1 MLSKKIVFIV
11 LIATFLILSYNSGF
25 SIPAFAR
32 KYKVSCSTCHAP
44 VPKLKDFGDEFA
56 GNGFVMKDQE
66 PTRSMIDT
74 GDELLLLMREFPV
87 AIRMDAYAR
96 LKPDKENGQ
105 VQNDLQTPYLIK
117 ILSGG
122 RVTNK
127 VSYYFY
133 FFFSERGEV
142 AGVEDAYLHFNDLFN
157 KPFDVM
163 VGQFQVSDPLF
174 KRELRLTFEDYQI
187 YRTKVG
193 FVPSNL
199 TYDRGLMM
207 TYTAPWGSD
216 FVGEIV
222 NGNGIDPADDHRQF
236 DNDDFK
242 NFVLR
247 WTHGIGLVRLGA
259 FGYYGE
265 TEHPDSLNN
274 NIMMVVGPDA
284 TISAGPFEMNLQ
296 YLWRSDDNPLYT
308 DMKPADEIETKGG
321 LAEIIYKPNGDDSRW
336 FLIGLYNKVTSNIVD
351 KLPGQSPIEYESV
364 GLTGTYL
371 LGRNLRIMAEYNYD
385 IEFEKNRFTIGFVS
399 AF

>member
-1 MLSKKIVFIV
+1 MLSRRMTLLV
-11 LIATFLILSYNSGF
+11 LIAGVIIADFHSVF
-25 SIPAFAR
+25 AIPAFAR
-32 KYKVSCSTCHAP
+32 KYKVSCSTCHSP
-44 VPKLKDFGDEFA
+44 FPKLKDFGEEFA
-56 GNGFVMKDQE
+56 GNGFVMEGQE

-74 GDELLLLMREFPV
+74 GDELLLLMREIPL
-87 AIRMDAYAR
+87 AIRLDAYAQV
-96 LKPDKENGQ
+96 KPETENGQ
-105 VQNDLQTPYLIK
+105 VQNDLQTPYILK
-117 ILSGG
+117 LLSGG
-122 RVTNK
+122 SITKN

-142 AGVEDAYLHFNDLFN
+142 AGIEDAYLHFNNLFN
-157 KPFDVM
+157 QPLDVM

-174 KRELRLTFEDYQI
+174 KRELRLSFEDYQV

-199 TYDRGLMM
+199 TYDRGLMI

-216 FVGEIV
+216 FVAEIV

-247 WTHGIGLVRLGA
+247 WTHGIGPLRIGA

-274 NIMMVVGPDA
+274 NIMLVAGPDA
-284 TISAGPFEMNLQ
+284 SLNIGPLEMNFQ
-296 YLWRSDDNPLYT
+296 YLLRADDNPLYA
-308 DMKPADEIETKGG
+308 DAKPKDEIETKGG
-321 LAEIIYKPNGDDSRW
+321 LAEVIFAPNGDDSRW
-336 FLIGLYNKVTSNIVD
+336 LLIGLYNKVTSTIHE

-364 GLTGTYL
+364 ALTGTYL
-371 LGRNLRIMAEYNYD
+371 LGRNLRIMAEFNRD
-385 IEFEKNRFTIGFVS
+385 LEFEKNRFTIGFVS

>member
-1 MLSKKIVFIV
+1 ML
-11 LIATFLILSYNSGF
+11 LRRLILLILILGVIISNYQLGF
-25 SIPAFAR
+25 AIPAFAR
-32 KYKVSCSTCHAP
+32 KYKVSCTTCHAP
-44 VPKLKDFGDEFA
+44 FPKLKDFGDEFA

-66 PTRSMIDT
+66 PRRSMIDT
-74 GDELLLLMREFPV
+74 GDELLLLQRELPL
-87 AIRMDAYAR
+87 AIRLDAYAR
-96 LKPDKENGQ
+96 LKPDAENGQ
-105 VQNDLQTPYLIK
+105 VQNDLETPYILK

-122 RVTNK
+122 RVTHS

-142 AGVEDAYLHFNDLFN
+142 AGVEDAYLHFNDIFGQPL
-157 KPFDVM
+157 DVM

-174 KRELRLTFEDYQI
+174 KRELRLSFEDYQV

-193 FVPSNL
+193 FVPSTL
-199 TYDRGLMM
+199 TYDRGLMI
-207 TYTAPWGSD
+207 TYMAPWGSD
-216 FVGEIV
+216 FVAEIV
-222 NGNGIDPADDHRQF
+222 NGNGIDPADEHRQF

-247 WTHGIGLVRLGA
+247 WTHSVGPVRLGA

-274 NIMMVVGPDA
+274 NKMIVVGPDA
-284 TISAGPFEMNLQ
+284 TLNAGSFEMNFQ
-296 YLWRSDDNPLYT
+296 YLWRSDDNPLYL
-308 DMKPADEIETKGG
+308 DEKPNDEIETKGG
-321 LAEIIYKPNGDDSRW
+321 LVEIVYAPNGDGSRW
-336 FLIGLYNKVTSNIVD
+336 FLIGLYNKVTSNITD

-371 LGRNLRIMAEYNYD
+371 LGRNLRFMAEYNYD
-385 IEFEKNRFTIGFVS
+385 IEFEKNRFIGFVS

>member
-1 MLSKKIVFIV
+1 MRLQRFILLI
-11 LIATFLILSYNSGF
+11 LIAGVIITDFQLGF
-25 SIPAFAR
+25 AIPAFAR
-32 KYKVSCSTCHAP
+32 KYKVSCTTCHSP
-44 VPKLKDFGDEFA
+44 FPKLKDFGDEFA
-56 GNGFVMKDQE
+56 GNGFVMEGQE
-66 PTRSMIDT
+66 PTRSTIDT
-74 GDELLLLMREFPV
+74 GDELLLLQRELPL
-87 AIRMDAYAR
+87 ALRLDAYAQLR
-96 LKPDKENGQ
+96 PDSENGD
-105 VQNDLQTPYLIK
+105 VQNDLQTPYILK

-122 RVTNK
+122 RVTKN

-142 AGVEDAYLHFNDLFN
+142 AGIEDAYLHFNNLFN
-157 KPFDVM
+157 QPFDVM

-174 KRELRLTFEDYQI
+174 KRELRLTFEDYQV

-199 TYDRGLMM
+199 TYDRGLMI

-247 WTHGIGLVRLGA
+247 WTHGVGPFRLGA

-284 TISAGPFEMNLQ
+284 SLNVGPLEMNFQ
-296 YLWRSDDNPLYT
+296 YLLRTDDNPLYT
-308 DMKPADEIETKGG
+308 GVKPKDEIETKGG
-321 LAEIIYKPNGDDSRW
+321 LAEVIFAPNGDKSRW
-336 FLIGLYNKVTSNIVD
+336 LLIGLYNKVTSNIND

-371 LGRNLRIMAEYNYD
+371 LGRNLRIMAEYNRD
-385 IEFEKNRFTIGFVS
+385 LEFEKNRFTIGFVS